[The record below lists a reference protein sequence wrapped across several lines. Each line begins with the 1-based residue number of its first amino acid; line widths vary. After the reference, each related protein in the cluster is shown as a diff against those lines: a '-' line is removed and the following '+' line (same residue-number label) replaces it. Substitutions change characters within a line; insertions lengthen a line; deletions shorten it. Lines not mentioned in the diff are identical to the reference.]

1 MNYLSVEQLSKSF
14 GDRELFRNISF
25 GLSRGDKAAL
35 VARNGTGKTTLLNII
50 TGKEPADQGQAVFRK
65 DIVWTYV
72 DQQCILEDQHS
83 ILENVISGQTPVL
96 KAIANYEQ
104 ALLEQEHDHS
114 EAAAARLQK
123 ATDAMNQLEAW
134 DLEQRIR
141 EILSRL
147 NITDLS
153 QAVGTLSGGQRKR
166 VALAKALAQDPDLLI
181 LDEPTN
187 HLDLAM
193 IEWLEEYL
201 EQKQL
206 TLLLVTHDRYFLD
219 RVCNHI
225 LELEDGTL
233 YHHQG
238 NYSYFIEQK
247 AARKAAADR
256 DWEKTEN
263 TYRRELEWVRRM
275 PKARTTKSSSRVDA
289 FDALETRMKSRKKEQ
304 EIAMSVKVTR
314 LGTKILELHKV
325 KKSFGNKLILED
337 FNYVFKRGEKVGIAG
352 ANGAGKSTLLNLIM
366 GLEQPDSGKIVI
378 GDTLVFGYFSQHDPM
393 FDLNMKVID
402 VVRDIADFIPMANGS
417 KLTAGQL
424 LQQFGFAPPRQFDF
438 VYKLSGGERRRL
450 HLMTVLM
457 RNPNFLILDEPTND
471 LDIDT
476 LAILEDFLLDFQGC
490 LLVVSHDRFFM
501 DKLADHVFVFEGE
514 GVIRDFPGSYSDYRA
529 FKKDEEELNASAR
542 KAAAA
547 QTVQP
552 KKVVE
557 RKLSY
562 KEKLEL
568 ETLDKLI
575 PELEQQKNALEARLM
590 EVNLHFTELEQISKQ
605 LEDLRNE
612 LDEKGM
618 RWLELQELQ

>member
-1 MNYLSVEQLSKSF
+1 VNYLSVEQVSKSY
-14 GDRELFRNISF
+14 GDRELFKNISF
-25 GLSRGDKAAL
+25 GLARGDKAAL
-35 VARNGTGKTTLLNII
+35 VARNGSGKTTLLNII
-50 TGKEPADQGQAVFRK
+50 TGREPADSGQAVFRK

-72 DQQCILEDQHS
+72 DQQSKLEEHLS

-96 KAIANYEQ
+96 RAISQYEQ
-104 ALLEQEHDHS
+104 ALEEQEHNHS
-114 EAAAARLQK
+114 EAAAERLQA
-123 ATDAMNQLEAW
+123 ATDTMNRLEAW

-141 EILSRL
+141 EILTKL
-147 NITDLS
+147 QITDLNQS
-153 QAVGTLSGGQRKR
+153 VGTLSGGQRKR

-219 RVCNHI
+219 RVCSHI
-225 LELEDGTL
+225 LELEDGQL

-238 NYSYFIEQK
+238 NYSYFIEKK
-247 AARKAAADR
+247 AQRKASAER
-256 DWEKTEN
+256 EWEKMEN
-263 TYRRELEWVRRM
+263 SYRRELEWVRRM

-289 FDALETRMKSRKKEQ
+289 FSELEERMKGRKKDQ
-304 EIAMSVKVTR
+304 EIALSVKVTR

-325 KKSFGNKLILED
+325 KKSFGERLILQD

-352 ANGAGKSTLLNLIM
+352 PNGAGKSTLLNLIM
-366 GLEQPDSGKIVI
+366 GLEQPDSGKIII

-417 KLTAGQL
+417 KLTASQL
-424 LQQFGFAPPRQFDF
+424 LQQFGFEPSRQFDF

-476 LAILEDFLLDFQGC
+476 LAVLEDFLLDFQGC
-490 LLVVSHDRFFM
+490 LLMVSHDRFFM
-501 DKLADHVFVFEGE
+501 DKLADHVFVFEEPGH
-514 GVIRDFPGSYSDYRA
+514 VRDFPGSYSDYRLWNKTETERKEVL
-529 FKKDEEELNASAR
+529 KKSEVQATEPR
-542 KAAAA
+542 KQAI
-547 QTVQP
+547 
-552 KKVVE
+552 

-562 KEKLEL
+562 KEKTEL
-568 ETLDKLI
+568 EQLDTLI

-590 EVNLHFTELEQISKQ
+590 EGSLHFTELETISKQ
-605 LEDLRNE
+605 LEQLRHE